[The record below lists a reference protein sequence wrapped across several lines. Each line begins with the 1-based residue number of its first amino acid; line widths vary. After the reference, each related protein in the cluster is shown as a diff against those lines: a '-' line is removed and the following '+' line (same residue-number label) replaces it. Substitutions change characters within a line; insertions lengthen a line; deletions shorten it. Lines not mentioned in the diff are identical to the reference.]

1 MIVHQDE
8 RVGRMDDHR
17 LKDLSRVGEGLI
29 DRPLTNRADL
39 NEVLFGVEKNDS
51 ERFTIEKAH
60 FGTEVGDCLGTI
72 NRERLAF
79 LA

>member
-1 MIVHQDE
+1 MHQDE
-8 RVGRMDDHR
+8 RIGRMDDHR
-17 LKDLSRVGEGLI
+17 LKDLSRMGEGLI

-51 ERFTIEKAH
+51 KRFTIKKAH
-60 FGTEVGDCLGTI
+60 FGTKVSNCHRTVDG
-72 NRERLAF
+72 ERLAF